1 MSFSNKKIIKKTNKK
16 EEAVHIDEHLA
27 SSQKEYI
34 EKTSKKQLDE
44 TQKEIDSFRQSE
56 INKAIIEAESIR
68 ENAYNDGL
76 ERAREEALLE
86 ARAEMEMVVRKE
98 WEEEFEKV
106 KEQYYK
112 ANRYLMEQEK
122 KLVDKKNQWLQE
134 NENDLVEIFI
144 SSVEKILAREIY
156 SEKDD
161 IKKMIQETINE
172 VNDKSKTVWVR
183 VNPKV
188 KQKIDS
194 QEWNERK
201 IEWIADPKLSE
212 LDVMIETETEW
223 IDSTI
228 KNKIENLKKII
239 EEWVKQ
245 NDLFDEA

>member
-1 MSFSNKKIIKKTNKK
+1 MSFSNKKIIKKTNRQ

-44 TQKEIDSFRQSE
+44 NQKEIESYRQSE

-68 ENAYNDGL
+68 ENAYKDGL

-106 KEQYYK
+106 KEQYFK
-112 ANRYLMEQEK
+112 ANRYLMEQER
-122 KLVDKKNQWLQE
+122 KLGDKKNQWLQE
-134 NENDLVEIFI
+134 NEDDLVEIFI

-156 SEKDD
+156 AEKDD

-188 KQKIDS
+188 KRKIDS